1 MAQINP
7 PSENHDLI
15 DHIKRQVD
23 QNPNLKEANQ
33 PNTTTQGNPRPGTK
47 STVTVDEPVRP

>member
-7 PSENHDLI
+7 PSENRDLI
-15 DHIKRQVD
+15 DHIKRQVEQD
-23 QNPNLKEANQ
+23 PNLKEANQ

-47 STVTVDEPVRP
+47 FTVTVDEPVRP